1 MRGTILKKFI
11 YTIIIYGFLLI
22 YITPPMQVPDE
33 NTHFLNSYAIAH
45 LDIFPETN
53 GEKIGRKFP
62 LEICRFIENY
72 QAFFLGGE
80 EALKIQQQQFE
91 TYGSIS
97 WSQWQYE
104 IYESINRSQQQFV
117 EYWNADT
124 SPIAYIAPA
133 FGMWL
138 AENIKIVPT
147 TPYNLLIAGR
157 IANLVMFVFLASLT
171 LSLTPILKKTILLLL
186 LMPSTV
192 SLAASL
198 SYDAII
204 IGTTLLLFSL
214 VLKSVCSEKKISVGE
229 IMLFI
234 FIAVVLLSVKQAYFP
249 LLLTAFCISIDKFP
263 SKRAY
268 IGTIVF
274 CLFFAVILYIPYKLQ
289 CNTILS
295 LAKQSNVNY
304 MGQPN
309 QVKYIM
315 AHLYKIPEL
324 IVNSFLV
331 YGSFYVNSFFGNL
344 GRLEILFIPWY
355 SCMYLFI
362 LLITILSELKIAQ
375 KINVTKK
382 LIFAFAII
390 CSVVL
395 IFVGTYIIWTTNT
408 IGIGADY
415 VDGVQGRYFIM
426 LVPFVCILF
435 CYNCSNKYILHNKF
449 VRQICT
455 GLWKHNIH
463 LLDLAMLYVNVC
475 LILSVLLILLRF
487 WI

>member
-1 MRGTILKKFI
+1 
-11 YTIIIYGFLLI
+11 
-22 YITPPMQVPDE
+22 MQVPDE

-45 LDIFPETN
+45 LDIFPEVN
-53 GEKIGRKFP
+53 GEKIGREFP
-62 LEICRFIENY
+62 VEICQFVDYY
-72 QAFFLGGE
+72 QTFFLDE
-80 EALKIQQQQFE
+80 ENVLKLKQQQME
-91 TYGSIS
+91 TYGSID
-97 WSQWQYE
+97 Q
-104 IYESINRSQQQFV
+104 SQQQFV

-124 SPIAYIAPA
+124 SPVAYIAPA
-133 FGMWL
+133 LGMWV

-157 IANLVMFVFLASLT
+157 IANLIMFVFLATLT
-171 LSLTPILKKTILLLL
+171 LSFTPILKKTILLLL

-192 SLAASL
+192 SLVASL

-214 VLKSVCSEKKISVGE
+214 VLKSVCGNNKIGTGDIV
-229 IMLFI
+229 LFI
-234 FIAVVLLSVKQAYFP
+234 FISVVLLSVKQAYFP
-249 LLLTAFCISIDKFP
+249 LLLTAFCISVDKFP
-263 SKRAY
+263 SKKVY
-268 IGTIVF
+268 ISTIAL
-274 CLFFAVILYIPYKLQ
+274 CLFFAGILYLPYRLQ
-289 CNTILS
+289 CDTILS
-295 LAKQSNVNY
+295 FAKQSNVNY
-304 MGQPN
+304 MGQPD
-309 QVKYIM
+309 QVKYITE
-315 AHLYKIPEL
+315 HLYKIPEL

-355 SCMYLFI
+355 SCIYLVI
-362 LLITILSELKIAQ
+362 LILTIFSELKIAQ

-426 LVPFVCILF
+426 LVPFTCILF
-435 CYNCSNKYILHNKF
+435 CYTCSNKYISHNKF
-449 VRQICT
+449 VQQIQG
-455 GLWKHNIH
+455 GLWIHNIC
-463 LLDLAMLYVNVC
+463 LFDLAILYANVC
-475 LILSVLLILLRF
+475 LILSVILILLQF
-487 WI
+487 WL